1 MLRQLVN
8 STARVAAQRRRLGI
22 QLLQPRCH
30 QSTSIDE
37 DKTTATIL
45 NQEAD
50 SGLMVDAY
58 SQVGFRLNNGMKV
71 LGPIAIFPR
80 SVLSWKV
87 KSVEDINEDSLSL
100 FHMLVPKI
108 DLLVIGVGDKGNKV
122 DPHIVHYMK
131 NKGITL
137 EILPTETACTTFN
150 FLNQERR
157 YVAGAFLPPIS
168 LRVTDEDF
176 VQSQRRRNKLFLSE
190 DEDSVF

>member
-1 MLRQLVN
+1 MLRQVVG
-8 STARVAAQRRRLGI
+8 SAARLASQRRRLGV
-22 QLLQPRCH
+22 QLLQPRCY

-45 NQEAD
+45 NQETD

-58 SQVGFRLNNGMKV
+58 SQDGFRLNNGMKV

-80 SVLSWKV
+80 SILSWKV
-87 KSVEDINEDSLSL
+87 KSAEDINEDSLSL

-122 DPHIVHYMK
+122 DPRVVHYMK

-168 LRVTDEDF
+168 LRVTDEDL
-176 VQSQRRRNKLFLSE
+176 VQSQRRRNKLFLSQ